1 MDSDKQILRVLERER
16 LARKESERI
25 LELKSL
31 EIYEQ
36 QLEIGKLRK
45 RLDEE
50 VNRKFSQI
58 NKTQQIQ
65 QKVFE
70 AHPFSIFIYSLSSLK
85 ILNVNNT
92 AVEEYGYTK
101 KEFYNLAILD
111 LHNSED
117 KAGVVEHVEGIR
129 AGENNAQIW
138 KQKKKN
144 GEVILVKITG
154 VTIEFDD
161 EPARIVVVEDVT
173 ERKLL
178 QEKNEIQQKKYFNII
193 DKSSDLIFGISPK
206 GKFIFVNSVTC
217 NLTNFS
223 EDELLEMSFLSLV
236 RKDYRKRVL
245 SFYQFQ
251 LDSNTKTTYSEFPIV
266 SKNNEVIWLGQN
278 VNVSLDN
285 SGKVEIAAIARV
297 ITERRAFEK
306 AILRSED
313 KYRSIIENME
323 LGLLESDRNGKI
335 VKAYRS
341 FCKIVG
347 YTPEELEGT
356 DGGFMLNHEATFLME
371 QQQRQRLE
379 GQTGVYEIQLICKDG
394 SQKWVMISGAPF
406 YDQNNRFTGSIG
418 IHLDISERKNIEAEL
433 LLAKNIAEKSLRAKD
448 VFLAN
453 ISHEIRTPLNAI
465 IGLSEVLNKSDID
478 SENMQMI
485 NQVSV
490 ASRNLLNLIN
500 DLLLLSKSDANG
512 IKLRP
517 EVYSLHEVISESAS
531 MFVNSARDKKLKFE
545 LNLNINTNAYHE
557 FDRLRFVQVIQ
568 NLISNAIK
576 FTDDGSVKLS
586 ANYKDSNQ
594 DIEIIIE
601 DTGIGI
607 PEDELLSVFDG
618 FVQASNNNPEIY
630 GGTGLGL
637 SIVKNIVDVMNGKIE
652 VVKRDRGTCFALNF
666 SFPIKEHFQN
676 AAVENNDYYT
686 SELDGINIL
695 VAEDNLVNQSLIS
708 KILSDWNLEFKVVG
722 NGQEAIEVLQS
733 HSYDIILMDIRMP
746 VMSGIEATKV
756 IRNDLNNYS
765 TRVIALTANALED
778 ENYEYWEVGFDDV
791 LLKPFVQQDLLH
803 LLIDNSGRSLERL
816 KDSLIGFAKNDI
828 AFAEVLRSIFI
839 EDSIKRMLSMKQAS
853 NHKELDKISNIAHSM
868 KPSLAQLG
876 SKNLQDLNKRL
887 EKKEIPE
894 SEIEFKVNVFEMR
907 IKLLLDDLK
916 RISF

>member
-1 MDSDKQILRVLERER
+1 MDSQHNILRVLERER
-16 LARKESERI
+16 MARKESERI
-25 LELKSL
+25 LESKSL

-36 QLEIGKLRK
+36 KLEIEALRK
-45 RLDEE
+45 KLDEE
-50 VNRKFSQI
+50 ANRKFSQI

-65 QKVFE
+65 QRVFE
-70 AHPFSIFIYSLSSLK
+70 AHPFSIFIYSLSSFK

-101 KEFYNLAILD
+101 KEFYKLDILD
-111 LHNSED
+111 LHNSEE
-117 KAGVVEHVEGIR
+117 KADVVEHVEGIKS
-129 AGENNAQIW
+129 GENNAQTW
-138 KQKKKN
+138 KHFKKN

-154 VTIEFDD
+154 VTIEFED

-173 ERKLL
+173 DRKLL
-178 QEKNEIQQKKYFNII
+178 QEKNEIQQKKYIDLI

-251 LDSNTKTTYSEFPIV
+251 LDSNTETTYSEFPIV

-285 SGKVEIAAIARV
+285 TGQVEISAIARV

-323 LGLLESDRNGKI
+323 LGLLETDRNGKI

-356 DGGFMLNHEATFLME
+356 DGRFMLNHEAFSLME
-371 QQQRQRLE
+371 QQQRHRLE
-379 GQTGVYEIQLICKDG
+379 GQTGVYEIRLICKDG

-418 IHLDISERKNIEAEL
+418 IHLDITERKNIEAEL

-500 DLLLLSKSDANG
+500 DLLLLSKSEANG

-545 LNLNINTNAYHE
+545 LNLSINTNIYHE

-576 FTDDGSVKLS
+576 FTDEGSVKLS
-586 ANYKDSNQ
+586 ANYKDSKQ

-607 PEDELLSVFDG
+607 PEDELSSVFDG
-618 FVQASNNNPEIY
+618 FVQGSNNNPEIY

-637 SIVKNIVDVMNGKIE
+637 SIVKNIINVMNGKIE

-666 SFPIKEHFQN
+666 SFPIKEDIQN
-676 AAVENNDYYT
+676 AAAENNDYYT
-686 SELDGINIL
+686 SELDEVNIL

-722 NGQEAIEVLQS
+722 NGQEAIEALQS

-746 VMSGIEATKV
+746 VMNGIEATKI
-756 IRNDLNNYS
+756 IRNELNNYS

-778 ENYEYWEVGFDDV
+778 DDYEYWETGFDDV

-803 LLIDNSGRSLERL
+803 LLVDNFSRRLERL
-816 KDSLIGFAKNDI
+816 KDNLIGFAQNDI
-828 AFAEVLRSIFI
+828 GFAEVLRSIFI

-853 NHKELDKISNIAHSM
+853 NLKELDKISDIAHSM

-876 SKNLQDLNKRL
+876 SKDLNDLNKRL

-894 SEIEFKVNVFEMR
+894 NEIEFEISVFELRM
-907 IKLLLDDLK
+907 KLLLDDLK

>member
-1 MDSDKQILRVLERER
+1 MDSQHNILRVLERER
-16 LARKESERI
+16 MARKESERI
-25 LELKSL
+25 LESKSL

-36 QLEIGKLRK
+36 KLEIEALRK
-45 RLDEE
+45 KLDEE
-50 VNRKFSQI
+50 ANRKFSQI

-65 QKVFE
+65 QRVFE
-70 AHPFSIFIYSLSSLK
+70 AHPFSIFIYSLSSFK

-101 KEFYNLAILD
+101 KEFYKLDILD
-111 LHNSED
+111 LHNSEE
-117 KAGVVEHVEGIR
+117 KADVVEHVEGIKS
-129 AGENNAQIW
+129 GENNAQTW
-138 KQKKKN
+138 KHFKKN

-154 VTIEFDD
+154 VTIEFED

-173 ERKLL
+173 DRKLL
-178 QEKNEIQQKKYFNII
+178 QEKNEIQQKKYIDLI

-251 LDSNTKTTYSEFPIV
+251 LDSNTETTYSEFPIV

-285 SGKVEIAAIARV
+285 TGQVEISAIARV

-323 LGLLESDRNGKI
+323 LGLLETDRNGKI

-356 DGGFMLNHEATFLME
+356 DGRFMLNHEAFSLME
-371 QQQRQRLE
+371 QQQRHRLE
-379 GQTGVYEIQLICKDG
+379 GQTGVYEIRLICKDG

-418 IHLDISERKNIEAEL
+418 IHLDITERKNIEAEL

-500 DLLLLSKSDANG
+500 DLLLLSKSEANG

-545 LNLNINTNAYHE
+545 LNLSINTNIYHE

-576 FTDDGSVKLS
+576 FTDEGSVKLS
-586 ANYKDSNQ
+586 ANYKDSKQ

-607 PEDELLSVFDG
+607 PEDELSSVFDG
-618 FVQASNNNPEIY
+618 FVQGSNNNPEIY

-637 SIVKNIVDVMNGKIE
+637 SIVKNIIDVMNGKIE

-666 SFPIKEHFQN
+666 SFPIKENIQN
-676 AAVENNDYYT
+676 AAAENNDYYT
-686 SELDGINIL
+686 SELDEVNIL

-722 NGQEAIEVLQS
+722 NGQEAIEALQS

-746 VMSGIEATKV
+746 VMNGIEATKI
-756 IRNDLNNYS
+756 IRNELNNYS

-778 ENYEYWEVGFDDV
+778 DDYEYWETGFDDV

-803 LLIDNSGRSLERL
+803 LLVDNFSRRLERL
-816 KDSLIGFAKNDI
+816 KDNLIGFAQNDI
-828 AFAEVLRSIFI
+828 GFAEVLRSIFI

-853 NHKELDKISNIAHSM
+853 NLKELDKISDIAHSM

-876 SKNLQDLNKRL
+876 SKDLNDLNKRL

-894 SEIEFKVNVFEMR
+894 NEIEFEISVFELRM
-907 IKLLLDDLK
+907 KLLLDDLK